1 MRCRRIIGKNI
12 VWFGSQGVDTEGKKI
27 SSVNYS
33 DAQTAVRDSLT
44 QRLSVIKGEL
54 WFNLLSGIPLLD
66 EKSPSILDSYISKTI
81 LEHPDVIS
89 IENFDREIIQHKY
102 SCKFSVKTRF
112 GELEMSY
119 NY

>member
-12 VWFGSQGVDTEGKKI
+12 VWFGSQGVNTDTSSEDYGKKI
-27 SSVNYS
+27 PSVNYS
-33 DAQTAVRDSLT
+33 DGSIAVRDSLT

-89 IENFDREIIQHKY
+89 IENFDREIINRSQDKIIQ
-102 SCKFSVKTRF
+102 KERDI
-112 GELEMSY
+112 
-119 NY
+119 